1 MQFIEN
7 HTILFLTIVYTA
19 TILIQIIFSVISN
32 WDNLKIGN
40 IFLTDKKEFGKKSA
54 IRMAE
59 WKNNEFKKLLEER
72 LEEVKSEQKKRYGYI
87 DSENR
92 GVFIGRTL
100 ELELLIERYSK

>member
-1 MQFIEN
+1 MN
-7 HTILFLTIVYTA
+7 HIITLADKSQTNEIVDG
-19 TILIQIIFSVISN
+19 LS
-32 WDNLKIGN
+32 KN

>member
-1 MQFIEN
+1 
-7 HTILFLTIVYTA
+7 
-19 TILIQIIFSVISN
+19 
-32 WDNLKIGN
+32 
-40 IFLTDKKEFGKKSA
+40 
-54 IRMAE
+54 MAE